1 MKALCAAALML
12 VSATGVSAKEIDSDF
27 EEYALGPTSGSKIV
41 SKKYN
46 GSKSFLDDHLAT
58 VGRGDRDG
66 PKPGNHLTGGYMTGS
81 GRWVPP
87 SYTTN
92 PGVASSGG
100 SGPSWM
106 PGGAS
111 REWNEANPFMDGRG
125 SRR

>member
-1 MKALCAAALML
+1 MKAMCAAALML
-12 VSATGVSAKEIDSDF
+12 VSATGVSAKEIYSDF

-41 SKKYN
+41 SKKFN

-58 VGRGDRDG
+58 VRRGDRDG

-92 PGVASSGG
+92 PGAAASGR
-100 SGPSWM
+100 GPFLM
-106 PGGAS
+106 PGAS
-111 REWNEANPFMDGRG
+111 REWNEANPFLDGRG